1 MKKFILAFATLISTV
16 SFSQVIT
23 VTWNRTKAF
32 NFHGDNARIP
42 EFAAAGK
49 QVFDVAGNGKK
60 ELDLN
65 KMESRFYEDNQLRSI
80 LKIKSVSKTKD
91 RIEIILEDYDL
102 RTGKS
107 FDTYQILDLKTNT
120 SYYSWYYNGDD
131 DITWVYNESGG
142 SIDFKK

>member
-42 EFAAAGK
+42 EFAAAGNL
-49 QVFDVAGNGKK
+49 VFDVAGNGKK

-80 LKIKSVSKTKD
+80 LKIKSYQKTSNT

-102 RTGKS
+102 RTGKP

-131 DITWVYNESGG
+131 DITWVVLETNGV
-142 SIDFKK
+142 IKIK

>member
-42 EFAAAGK
+42 EFAAAGNL
-49 QVFDVAGNGKK
+49 VFDVAGNGKK

-80 LKIKSVSKTKD
+80 LKIKSYQKTSNT

-131 DITWVYNESGG
+131 NITWVYNESGG
-142 SIDFKK
+142 KIISK